1 MESHKYI
8 CPECKEKAGVDI
20 VYGYPTD
27 ETFKSAH
34 EGKLVLGGCVRNV
47 DISNPAYRCKKCGYE
62 W

>member
-1 MESHKYI
+1 MESYKYI

-47 DISNPAYRCKKCGYE
+47 DISNQEYN
-62 W
+62 

>member
-1 MESHKYI
+1 MQRKSRGRY
-8 CPECKEKAGVDI
+8 CL
-20 VYGYPTD
+20 GYPTD

-47 DISNPAYRCKKCGYE
+47 DIRNPAYRCKKCGYE